1 MSNADSGSGS
11 CHHQSGAFSVWTR
24 IFALASV
31 LLFCFSVSVG
41 AQEKPTSLSDARAA
55 IEANFK
61 TAEGKA
67 YDAAL
72 GKEFQQKYLDTLR
85 ECKKTANGDLSG
97 FWVLMRL
104 DEDGAVKEVL
114 LSPATK
120 FASCARDALL
130 KEKFL
135 APPRPAYWVG
145 IYLQL
150 SH

>member
-1 MSNADSGSGS
+1 M
-11 CHHQSGAFSVWTR
+11 WTKS
-24 IFALASV
+24 FAVANL

-41 AQEKPTSLSDARAA
+41 AQEKPTSLSDARNA
-55 IEANFK
+55 IEANLK

-85 ECKKTANGDLSG
+85 ECKKVANGDLSS
-97 FWVLMRL
+97 FRILIRL
-104 DEDGAVKEVL
+104 DKDGSMKEIL
-114 LSPATK
+114 LRPAK
-120 FASCARDALL
+120 KVGSCARDALL
-130 KEKFL
+130 KGKFG
-135 APPRPAYWVG
+135 APSRPEYWVG

>member
-1 MSNADSGSGS
+1 MRTKLLA
-11 CHHQSGAFSVWTR
+11 V
-24 IFALASV
+24 ASV
-31 LLFCFSVSVG
+31 LFSTFSISVG
-41 AQEKPTSLSDARAA
+41 AQEKPTSLSDARNA
-55 IEANFK
+55 IEANLK

-72 GKEFQQKYLDTLR
+72 GKEFQQKYLGALR
-85 ECKKTANGDLSG
+85 ECKKVANGDLSSS
-97 FWVLMRL
+97 WVLLRL
-104 DEDGAVKEVL
+104 DKDGTVKEVL

-130 KEKFL
+130 EGKFG
-135 APPRPAYWVG
+135 APPHAAYWVG